1 MTVCTRDP
9 VPFYDSENDTKVYT
23 HRHTFTE
30 KLLPFLLL
38 GGEKTF
44 EATMDG
50 IKPVR
55 LRILYNVLGKFLNC
69 SNTRVSNSWPGA
81 RMQPT
86 SPLFAARVLM

>member
-9 VPFYDSENDTKVYT
+9 VPFYEVNDTKVYT
-23 HRHTFTE
+23 HRDTFTE

-38 GGEKTF
+38 GGGTF

-50 IKPVR
+50 IKSVR
-55 LRILYNVLGKFLNC
+55 LRIFYDVLGKFLNC
-69 SNTRVSNSWPGA
+69 SNTGVSNSWPGA

-86 SPLFAARVLM
+86 SCNAIWPLK